1 MIEYEDII
9 KERIEYM
16 INEDISLMEFMI
28 DKSLICIQESYRYED
43 AYDVKILKKD
53 DHREYV
59 IETNGNVYEE
69 SEDK

>member
-16 INEDISLMEFMI
+16 VNEDIREMEFMI
-28 DKSLICIQESYRYED
+28 DNSLICIQESYRYED
-43 AYDVKILKKD
+43 AYDVRISKNY

>member
-16 INEDISLMEFMI
+16 VNENIQLMEFMI
-28 DKSLICIQESYRYED
+28 DNSLISIQESYRFED
-43 AYDVKILKKD
+43 AYDVRISNNKE
-53 DHREYV
+53 HREYV
-59 IETNGNVYEE
+59 IETNGNIYEE